1 MGRRHLAREVAMQVL
16 FEIEHRET
24 GDIGEAVRYHFQ
36 EQPGSEDQEGF
47 ALSLVQGTLEHRE
60 EIDREISAAA
70 TNWRLEQMAGVERA
84 VLRLALYELLY
95 TPDMPIKAAINES
108 IELAKTFG
116 GDEAGRFVNGVLG
129 RVASHLTRS
138 G

>member
-1 MGRRHLAREVAMQVL
+1 VGRRHLAREVAMQVI
-16 FEIEHRET
+16 FEMDHRE
-24 GDIGEAVRYHFQ
+24 GDADAAVRYHF
-36 EQPGSEDQEGF
+36 EDQPGTEDQVRF
-47 ALSLVQGTLEHRE
+47 AISLVRGTIDNRAD
-60 EIDREISAAA
+60 IDREIAASS
-70 TNWRLEQMAGVERA
+70 THWTLEQMAGVERA

-95 TPDMPIKAAINES
+95 EPEVPVKAAINES

-138 G
+138 AG